1 MASMNE
7 ILKILEN
14 PIRRQIIE
22 CLSQEPNY
30 ALQLS
35 KNLGLGQ
42 QSIVN
47 HLEIMEKSE
56 LVSSNYAKSPKGP
69 RRKIFKLAKS
79 FSIILDVAP
88 HLFKQNIVFFDENQ
102 SENRDLNSTSA
113 LVEKQKEIMAYKTDE
128 DKIKPISMV
137 LVDIDKK
144 LDAVENER
152 VLLLSIRNSL
162 MREASK
168 IIQKIDNLN
177 ARRVFHQVLDQDNR
191 NIEHISEVLNLR
203 EEKVKKLLQK
213 LRDEF
218 SSEYF

>member
-1 MASMNE
+1 MNK

-22 CLSQEPNY
+22 SLSQEPNY

-35 KNLGLGQ
+35 KTLGLGQ
-42 QSIVN
+42 QAIVN

-56 LVSSNYAKSPKGP
+56 IVSSGYTKSPKGP
-69 RRKIFKLAKS
+69 KRKIFRLAKS

-88 HLFKQNIVFFDENQ
+88 HLFKQNIVFFGDYH
-102 SENRDLNSTSA
+102 SEDLDSDLSSA
-113 LVEKQKEIMAYKTDE
+113 FVEKHREIMSYETAE
-128 DKIKPISMV
+128 DKIKPISEV
-137 LVDIDKK
+137 LAEIDKK
-144 LDAVENER
+144 LDFIENER
-152 VLLLSIRNSL
+152 ILLLSIRNSL

-177 ARRVFHQVLDQDNR
+177 ARRVFHQVLDQDDR
-191 NIEHISEVLNLR
+191 NIKHISEVLNLR
-203 EEKVKKLLQK
+203 EERVKELIRQ

-218 SSEYF
+218 NSEYF

>member
-1 MASMNE
+1 MASMNK

-14 PIRRQIIE
+14 PIRRQLIE

-56 LVSSNYAKSPKGP
+56 LVSSDYAKSPKGP
-69 RRKIFKLAKS
+69 KRKIFKLAKS

-88 HLFKQNIVFFDENQ
+88 HLFKQNIVFFDDNQTENK
-102 SENRDLNSTSA
+102 NLDSTSD
-113 LVEKQKEIMAYKTDE
+113 LLKKHRKIITYKTDE
-128 DKIKPISMV
+128 DKIEPISKV
-137 LVDIDKK
+137 LVEIDKK
-144 LDAVENER
+144 LDVIENER
-152 VLLLSIRNSL
+152 VLLLSVRNKL
-162 MREASK
+162 MSEAFK

-177 ARRVFHQVLDQDNR
+177 ARRVFHQVLDQDDR
-191 NIEHISEVLNLR
+191 NIKHISEVLNLR
-203 EEKVKKLLQK
+203 EDQVKELMQR

-218 SSEYF
+218 SSDYF